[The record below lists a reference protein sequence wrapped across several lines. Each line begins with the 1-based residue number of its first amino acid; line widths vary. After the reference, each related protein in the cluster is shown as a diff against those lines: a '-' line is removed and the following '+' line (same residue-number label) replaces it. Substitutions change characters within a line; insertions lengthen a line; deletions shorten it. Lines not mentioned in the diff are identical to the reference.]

1 MDASQS
7 KQELK
12 EATDKRPMLLNAFR
26 RLKNGGQ
33 LSLEQAQAV
42 QNILEKTVAH
52 RLRHTGRRQ
61 RHARWGAERTEGGG
75 VK

>member
-12 EATDKRPMLLNAFR
+12 EATDKHPMLLNAFL
-26 RLKNGGQ
+26 RLKNGEQ

-42 QNILEKTVAH
+42 QNILEKMVAH
-52 RLRHTGRRQ
+52 RLRHSLHAKGVNIEGLEIRQ
-61 RHARWGAERTEGGG
+61 STLG
-75 VK
+75 K